1 MESVEWI
8 FTDHKLHL
16 SMLQLLQEE
25 QSCLAHDGEDK
36 TNRDD
41 EISGILKPEIKWT
54 LFVMF
59 DHVFPLFLHDRI
71 TAFHMTL
78 R

>member
-25 QSCLAHDGEDK
+25 QSCLAHDGED
-36 TNRDD
+36 T
-41 EISGILKPEIKWT
+41 
-54 LFVMF
+54 
-59 DHVFPLFLHDRI
+59 
-71 TAFHMTL
+71 
-78 R
+78 